1 MKYRLLVAVLGL
13 GLIPAGAKA
22 QYAAYFNPIVTPIS
36 NSQADTGPFAFLG
49 EGAKSQIFGG
59 LSIGGYVDLDR
70 APKYSLGIDV
80 RDEIEHG
87 NNAMLNSFLI
97 GARLSGRPGQR
108 LRPYV
113 QISGGA
119 GTTRS
124 PYNGLHKTSA
134 MAKVYGGADYAL
146 NKHIDWRMVEV
157 GYGQV
162 TTIRSSD
169 YGGTTPVPSARLLS
183 FTTGFVFRFP

>member
-13 GLIPAGAKA
+13 GLVPLGAKA
-22 QYAAYFNPIVTPIS
+22 QFGAYFNPIVTHVT

-49 EGAKSQIFGG
+49 EGSTSQIFGG
-59 LSIGGYVDLDR
+59 ISLGGYMDFDR
-70 APKYSLGIDV
+70 ASKYALGVDM
-80 RDEIEHG
+80 RDEVEHG
-87 NNAMLNSFLI
+87 NNALLNSFLV
-97 GARLSGRPGQR
+97 GVRLSGSPSAK

-119 GTTRS
+119 GTTHS
-124 PYNGLHKTSA
+124 PYNGLRKNTA
-134 MAKVYGGADYAL
+134 MAKGYGGADYAL
-146 NKHIDWRMVEV
+146 NKHIDWRALEV

-169 YGGTTPVPSARLLS
+169 YGGTTAVPAAHLLS
-183 FTTGFVFRFP
+183 FTTGLVFRFL